1 MDFTKL
7 NELRRDNLVLRKLSD
22 IDRKFISEMFADIS
36 VRKFYIVPKEARQ
49 DYRNLVPYFLN
60 DFAQGSG
67 FSWIIIEKASG
78 IFAKDKPCGFFAFE
92 FRDSLKNARISYALK
107 PEFRKK
113 GIASKSATIV
123 IDALKSLG
131 VTSIEADIDKDNP
144 QSEKVVEKLGFTTNK
159 RQALVDP
166 EMMREGEIRFRH
178 LWRKDLT
185 LTSISENQTAI
196 GRFGINATQPELIA
210 AINKV
215 TDTIKTSGQHPKLVA
230 KYFYLQGR
238 IKFNEGNY
246 EEASEAFGH
255 CNMVIMQ
262 ENLPENHETFY
273 WFARIREL
281 NDKPGDAKMYY
292 GFALEKYSGD
302 PELIT
307 KAEIEHAMS
316 RITN

>member
-7 NELRRDNLVLRKLSD
+7 NELRTENLVLRKLSD
-22 IDRKFISEMFADIS
+22 SDRQFISEMFDDGS

-67 FSWIIIEKASG
+67 FSWIIIEKSSG
-78 IFAKDKPCGFFAFE
+78 IFSKDKPCGFFAFE

-113 GIASKSATIV
+113 GIASKSAAIV
-123 IDALKSLG
+123 IDALKFLG
-131 VTSIEADIDKDNP
+131 VTSVEADIDKDNP

-166 EMMREGEIRFRH
+166 EMMREGEIRVRH
-178 LWRKDLT
+178 LWKKDLSPVSQLKT
-185 LTSISENQTAI
+185 ERL
-196 GRFGINATQPELIA
+196 GLNATQSELISA
-210 AINKV
+210 VNKI
-215 TDTIKTSGQHPKLVA
+215 TATIKATGQHPKLVS
-230 KYFYLQGR
+230 KYFYLLGR

-246 EEASEAFGH
+246 EEASEAFGQ
-255 CNMVIMQ
+255 CNMIIMQ

-273 WFARIREL
+273 WFARMREL
-281 NDKPGDAKMYY
+281 NNKPGDAKMYY

-307 KAEIEHAMS
+307 KAEIELAMS
-316 RITN
+316 RITD